1 MFQKCSENW
10 CFFSEKKPTFAA
22 VIQQTVRHQAYT
34 ILTFLLLMMVSPCQA
49 DYLGYTRDRPLIVG
63 LDADFAPLQYVDED
77 GIPHGYDVD
86 FTKELMKRM
95 SIPFTYAPN
104 TWEKIAGDVLHGRV
118 DLGMMIYSDYR
129 KDSTNYSRAVFRM
142 YYQLIYRKDDA
153 DAIDPRN
160 LLGKRIAYMR
170 SRPVGEML
178 RREGAVST
186 VVSNME
192 KAINGLVEGSYD
204 AVICFRYQANYFI
217 NHNGMS
223 NLCAED
229 ISLRPR
235 EYCYVSHDKA
245 LITAINAEL
254 RRMEEEGVTDNIYG
268 KEIKSQFGAIVIP
281 AWVWYM
287 LASIVFLFLLIA
299 FIILYISEKRL
310 KEEHQ
315 KLLKAYD
322 LLAENNDALQ
332 QAKAQ
337 AEESS
342 RMKSNFI
349 KQISHEIRTPLNAVS
364 GFTQIITSPYMD
376 LDSQT
381 KQDLSQKITENTER
395 ITRLVSKMLELSEAS
410 SKTVLRCDDVATAEQ
425 IARQSIAN
433 SHISDARHIVFSLK
447 VEPDAGAIPL
457 KTNEHM
463 AARALTQLLDNAQKF
478 AKSGTVVLNIRTDQ
492 QQMLFVIEDTGI
504 GIPPEEAEHIFEEFV
519 QLDEYYDG
527 TGIGLS
533 VARSIARRLG
543 GEIVLDTSYTG
554 GARFVFSLP
563 LS

>member
-1 MFQKCSENW
+1 
-10 CFFSEKKPTFAA
+10 
-22 VIQQTVRHQAYT
+22 
-34 ILTFLLLMMVSPCQA
+34 MMVSPCQA

-142 YYQLIYRKDDA
+142 YYQLIYRKNNA

-178 RREGAVST
+178 RREGAISL
-186 VVSNME
+186 VVDNME
-192 KAINGLVEGSYD
+192 KAINSLTEGSCD

-235 EYCYVSHDKA
+235 EYCYVSHDKV

-254 RRMEEEGVTDNIYG
+254 RRMEEEGITDNIYG

-447 VEPDAGAIPL
+447 VEPDAGAIQL

-563 LS
+563 VS

>member
-1 MFQKCSENW
+1 
-10 CFFSEKKPTFAA
+10 
-22 VIQQTVRHQAYT
+22 
-34 ILTFLLLMMVSPCQA
+34 
-49 DYLGYTRDRPLIVG
+49 
-63 LDADFAPLQYVDED
+63 
-77 GIPHGYDVD
+77 
-86 FTKELMKRM
+86 
-95 SIPFTYAPN
+95 
-104 TWEKIAGDVLHGRV
+104 
-118 DLGMMIYSDYR
+118 
-129 KDSTNYSRAVFRM
+129 
-142 YYQLIYRKDDA
+142 
-153 DAIDPRN
+153 
-160 LLGKRIAYMR
+160 
-170 SRPVGEML
+170 
-178 RREGAVST
+178 
-186 VVSNME
+186 
-192 KAINGLVEGSYD
+192 
-204 AVICFRYQANYFI
+204 
-217 NHNGMS
+217 
-223 NLCAED
+223 
-229 ISLRPR
+229 
-235 EYCYVSHDKA
+235 
-245 LITAINAEL
+245 
-254 RRMEEEGVTDNIYG
+254 
-268 KEIKSQFGAIVIP
+268 
-281 AWVWYM
+281 M

-447 VEPDAGAIPL
+447 VEPDAGAIQL

-563 LS
+563 VS

>member
-1 MFQKCSENW
+1 
-10 CFFSEKKPTFAA
+10 
-22 VIQQTVRHQAYT
+22 
-34 ILTFLLLMMVSPCQA
+34 
-49 DYLGYTRDRPLIVG
+49 
-63 LDADFAPLQYVDED
+63 
-77 GIPHGYDVD
+77 
-86 FTKELMKRM
+86 
-95 SIPFTYAPN
+95 
-104 TWEKIAGDVLHGRV
+104 
-118 DLGMMIYSDYR
+118 
-129 KDSTNYSRAVFRM
+129 
-142 YYQLIYRKDDA
+142 
-153 DAIDPRN
+153 
-160 LLGKRIAYMR
+160 
-170 SRPVGEML
+170 
-178 RREGAVST
+178 
-186 VVSNME
+186 
-192 KAINGLVEGSYD
+192 
-204 AVICFRYQANYFI
+204 
-217 NHNGMS
+217 
-223 NLCAED
+223 
-229 ISLRPR
+229 
-235 EYCYVSHDKA
+235 
-245 LITAINAEL
+245 
-254 RRMEEEGVTDNIYG
+254 
-268 KEIKSQFGAIVIP
+268 
-281 AWVWYM
+281 
-287 LASIVFLFLLIA
+287 VFLFLLIA

-447 VEPDAGAIPL
+447 VEPDAGAIQL

-563 LS
+563 VS